1 MAKCC
6 CICGRKLG
14 IFGEERYKL
23 AEEYI
28 ACYSCAQIF
37 RKLKEFDDKKI
48 IDKYE
53 KELLGRL
60 DENNASQEVRN
71 LVENEIENIKRVKYE
86 AEKKKELEKQR
97 KEQSIRKRNEFMVT
111 TGYNFEGYTIKK
123 YLNLVHG
130 ENVLGTGMFSEAS
143 ASIADIFGTSSEEF
157 GKKISKAKEDA
168 QEKMIINALML
179 GANAI
184 IGIDFDITT
193 FSNNIIG
200 VSTNGTAVIID
211 TNVCPNCVKKVLENE
226 SFCTS
231 YGTKIEKETK

>member
-184 IGIDFDITT
+184 IGIVLILLLFQ
-193 FSNNIIG
+193 II
-200 VSTNGTAVIID
+200 
-211 TNVCPNCVKKVLENE
+211 
-226 SFCTS
+226 
-231 YGTKIEKETK
+231 

>member
-86 AEKKKELEKQR
+86 AEKKKELEK
-97 KEQSIRKRNEFMVT
+97 T
-111 TGYNFEGYTIKK
+111 T
-123 YLNLVHG
+123 
-130 ENVLGTGMFSEAS
+130 
-143 ASIADIFGTSSEEF
+143 
-157 GKKISKAKEDA
+157 
-168 QEKMIINALML
+168 
-179 GANAI
+179 
-184 IGIDFDITT
+184 
-193 FSNNIIG
+193 
-200 VSTNGTAVIID
+200 
-211 TNVCPNCVKKVLENE
+211 
-226 SFCTS
+226 
-231 YGTKIEKETK
+231 